1 MAMEMELSQA
11 MLPLHRMLDE
21 NTAVEAA
28 GSVSNTDTGSADSSD
43 VFQTLIEIGTNVL
56 LFLLIFGMAATVDF
70 RNLKRQLKNRYAIA
84 TGIGMQFVIMPF
96 LGFLAVITLKGQ
108 GGITTSMGITLLIVT
123 SSPGGSYSNWWCS
136 MFNADLAL
144 SVTMTAISTI
154 LSIGL
159 LPANLM
165 LYAHAA
171 YGFDG
176 DDEKN
181 VLKSVDFVALMVSLI
196 IVISAICTGLYAS
209 YKLQS
214 LRFRKIANAM
224 GSLSGILLVVVSAV
238 FSSVGS
244 DEDSGTDGDSERFNP
259 WKQDWTVYVG
269 VALPCVGGLALANIL
284 SKCAKLENPEVVTLS
299 VECCYQNVGIA
310 TSAVL
315 AMFDDK
321 DEIAAAMFVPLFYGL
336 VEMGVL
342 GIYCV
347 LAWKIGWTK
356 APKEENMCIIL
367 TKTYEISEDE
377 EKEEA
382 EYDNADMES
391 QRQKSSSD
399 MRQDDVTITMVP
411 SMSSDGNS
419 SSNTPVARS
428 GQVRNRVLDNVRGN
442 SRSARNRTLTE
453 VSEDDLSFDHATR
466 DNDLSLSKSGFSFE
480 DSLRN
485 VNNALNNCNPFRKNP
500 KHNPRVSN
508 GELGSLQ
515 SNGSFRPTDITCSQT
530 GDGDASIRKRADSDL
545 SE

>member
-1 MAMEMELSQA
+1 MEMELSQA

-28 GSVSNTDTGSADSSD
+28 GSVSNTDTGSDDSNN

-181 VLKSVDFVALMVSLI
+181 VLKSVDFVALMVSLV

-244 DEDSGTDGDSERFNP
+244 DEDSGTEGDSERFNP

-377 EKEEA
+377 EKGEA

-428 GQVRNRVLDNVRGN
+428 GQVRNRILDNARGN

-453 VSEDDLSFDHATR
+453 VSEDDLSIDHTTR
-466 DNDLSLSKSGFSFE
+466 DNNLSLSKSGFSFE

-508 GELGSLQ
+508 GELGPLQ
-515 SNGSFRPTDITCSQT
+515 SNGRFRPADITCSQT
-530 GDGDASIRKRADSDL
+530 GDGDASVRKRADSDL

>member
-1 MAMEMELSQA
+1 
-11 MLPLHRMLDE
+11 
-21 NTAVEAA
+21 
-28 GSVSNTDTGSADSSD
+28 
-43 VFQTLIEIGTNVL
+43 
-56 LFLLIFGMAATVDF
+56 
-70 RNLKRQLKNRYAIA
+70 
-84 TGIGMQFVIMPF
+84 
-96 LGFLAVITLKGQ
+96 
-108 GGITTSMGITLLIVT
+108 
-123 SSPGGSYSNWWCS
+123 
-136 MFNADLAL
+136 
-144 SVTMTAISTI
+144 
-154 LSIGL
+154 
-159 LPANLM
+159 
-165 LYAHAA
+165 
-171 YGFDG
+171 
-176 DDEKN
+176 
-181 VLKSVDFVALMVSLI
+181 MVSLI

-244 DEDSGTDGDSERFNP
+244 DEDSGADGDSERFNP

-336 VEMGVL
+336 VEIGVL

-377 EKEEA
+377 EKGEA

-428 GQVRNRVLDNVRGN
+428 GQVRNRILDNARGN

-453 VSEDDLSFDHATR
+453 VSEDDLSIDHTTR
-466 DNDLSLSKSGFSFE
+466 DNNLSLSKSGFSFE

-508 GELGSLQ
+508 GELGPLQ
-515 SNGSFRPTDITCSQT
+515 SNGRFRPTDITCSQT
-530 GDGDASIRKRADSDL
+530 GDGDASVRKRADSDL